1 MWKKWLDPI
10 ETGLLIILAGFIFLP
25 NAFLPLILIALIA
38 IRIIRE
44 PKQLIPNRNTLFLM
58 IPAAITLLSWLSV
71 GLASSGWKEVE
82 LWGIAL
88 GVFLYMQN
96 RADEKL
102 HIFQMSFIVWSLF
115 QALLLLTFFALTDP
129 FGSVAFSQHV
139 RDYIEHTFHIHP
151 TYITTAWS
159 WALLLFWIKSNLKLT
174 HKLSIAI
181 LFLLMIALTGGKM
194 PLLALVICSNIYVAR
209 QSSIPLKIRLSLLA
223 SIPIFATLISL
234 TPVMQERFAEISSI
248 DLDYQEGQML
258 TSTEL
263 RLGVW
268 KCSIESIMDHP
279 WTGVGI
285 GNTRET
291 LEHCFQKY
299 QQVEFFEGEYNSH
312 NEWIHYWLASGFFG
326 VLIIALFFGYLI
338 RSAEKSKSDL
348 LLYFLIFFILISVT
362 ENYFSRQI
370 GVMIWAFFVA
380 EWTQRQSIE
389 LRFFPSFSSK

>member
-1 MWKKWLDPI
+1 MWRKWLDPI
-10 ETGLLIILAGFIFLP
+10 ETGLLIILAGFVFLP
-25 NAFLPLILIALIA
+25 NASLPLILIALIA

-58 IPAAITLLSWLSV
+58 IPAAITVLSWVST
-71 GLASSGWKEVE
+71 GFASSGWKEVE

-96 RADEKL
+96 RADKKL
-102 HIFQMSFIVWSLF
+102 HIFQMSFIVWSLL

-129 FGSVAFSQHV
+129 FGSGAFSQHV
-139 RDYIEHTFHIHP
+139 RDSIEHTFHIHP

-194 PLLALVICSNIYVAR
+194 PLLALVICSIIYVAR

-223 SIPIFATLISL
+223 SIPIFATLISI

-248 DLDYQEGQML
+248 ELDYQEGQML

-268 KCSIESIMDHP
+268 KCSIESIMDNL

-291 LEHCFQKY
+291 LEHCFEKY
-299 QQVEFFEGEYNSH
+299 QQVEFFEGEYNTHS
-312 NEWIHYWLASGFFG
+312 EWMHYWLASGFFG
-326 VLIIALFFGYLI
+326 VLILALFFGYLI
-338 RSAEKSKSDL
+338 RSAGKSKREL
-348 LLYFLIFFILISVT
+348 LLYFLLFFILISMT

-370 GVMIWAFFVA
+370 GVMLWAFFVA
-380 EWTQRQSIE
+380 EWTQKQNA
-389 LRFFPSFSSK
+389 LLNKV